1 MPSWIVFFIAL
12 LVILAVFW
20 IAHLIDRREA
30 KSLHGAHRKQR
41 RRITIIREGQPE
53 HVGEW
58 VKL

>member
-1 MPSWIVFFIAL
+1 VFFIAL

-30 KSLHGAHRKQR
+30 KSLHGAHRKER